1 MREAKV
7 YLDLTCVLRL
17 FFFFFFLSA
26 GSQSVN
32 GWPDEEV
39 DTGTRREGRFKIKFF
54 RREFPQLVSS

>member
-1 MREAKV
+1 M
-7 YLDLTCVLRL
+7 YLDLTLNSTSFLWV
-17 FFFFFFLSA
+17 FFSGA
-26 GSQSVN
+26 GFQSEN